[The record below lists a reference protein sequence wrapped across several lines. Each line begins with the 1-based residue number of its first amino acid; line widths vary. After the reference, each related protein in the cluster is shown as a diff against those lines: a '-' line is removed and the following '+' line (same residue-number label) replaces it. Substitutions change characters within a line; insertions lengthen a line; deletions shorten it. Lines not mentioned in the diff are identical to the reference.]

1 MQKISRESLR
11 ELIQQ
16 EVSKIGEDVLI
27 HKRDAHGTPPL
38 ASAHH
43 DSQVMHSD
51 DSIESDCDCGAC
63 STCAG
68 SSHKKGAYMAKSQLY
83 KVSNY
88 AAKLYEMI
96 PEDHDLEDWM
106 RTKISQIAD
115 DIGEVYHNLDHKIFK
130 GDL

>member
-1 MQKISRESLR
+1 LR
-11 ELIQQ
+11 YFCFP
-16 EVSKIGEDVLI
+16 VTIG
-27 HKRDAHGTPPL
+27 G
-38 ASAHH
+38 
-43 DSQVMHSD
+43 
-51 DSIESDCDCGAC
+51 
-63 STCAG
+63 
-68 SSHKKGAYMAKSQLY
+68 GAYMAKSQLY

-96 PEDHDLEDWM
+96 PQDHDLEDWM